1 MAVGGIH
8 GVILVLNT
16 LKRLVVE
23 LTRVNCVILRYIWG
37 SRYRHLKRFNLVLF
51 TSITH
56 VRVQVHDINFL
67 Y

>member
-23 LTRVNCVILRYIWG
+23 LARVNCVILHYIWG
-37 SRYRHLKRFNLVLF
+37 LRYRHLKRFNLV
-51 TSITH
+51 
-56 VRVQVHDINFL
+56 
-67 Y
+67 